1 MMQSEKRFRIF
12 IIGAGFSAH
21 AGLPLGD
28 ELLDLVRGKVRDRL
42 GEDTKLE
49 ADIARYLS
57 YRRRCELVT
66 EDVPIDYEK
75 FISFLDM
82 EHYLGLKGSDTWSE
96 EGNESQLMVRNGIME
111 VIYSRQ
117 PNAPTEEC
125 LRFCKALSPGD
136 MIITFNY
143 DTLIEDTLD
152 HLGTRYRLF
161 PDRFKEVGLMFATI
175 DAEAEQDEI
184 VILKLHGSI
193 DWFDKTPYL
202 RDRELASQHQFPWE
216 SGHPIFKDESNV
228 EVEQLTEGPR
238 DPEDPLQY
246 IYRVRDLGQIVGAQF
261 WQCCPL
267 ILSPSSSKIL
277 YANPIKGL
285 WHGVQEAGGLN
296 LGLGIMGYSLP
307 PHDEYARQALY
318 HLIRNYTE
326 FEPDFEINGLRK
338 GPVRILD
345 YVPEGQSGWE
355 IRRSYSF
362 INWGHCEL
370 NTTGVDVES
379 VDWIMQ

>member
-1 MMQSEKRFRIF
+1 MQREKRFRIF
-12 IIGAGFSAH
+12 IVGAGFSAH
-21 AGLPLGD
+21 AGLPLGA
-28 ELLDLVRGKVRDRL
+28 ELLDLVRKNMRYRL
-42 GEDTKLE
+42 GGDTKLE
-49 ADIARYLS
+49 ADVARYLS
-57 YRRRCELVT
+57 YRRRCELIT
-66 EDVPIDYEK
+66 EELPIDYEK

-117 PNAPTEEC
+117 PDTPTKEC
-125 LRFCKALSPGD
+125 LRFCRALSPGD
-136 MIITFNY
+136 TIITFNY
-143 DTLIEDTLD
+143 DTVIEDALD
-152 HLGTRYRLF
+152 YLGVRYRLF
-161 PDRFKEVGLMFATI
+161 PDRFQEVGSLSAAV
-175 DAEAEQDEI
+175 DSEAEQGEI

-202 RDRELASQHQFPWE
+202 RDRELASQHQFPWD
-216 SGHPIFKDESNV
+216 SRHPIFKDGSTI
-228 EVEQLTEGPR
+228 EVKQLTEGPR
-238 DPEDPLQY
+238 EPEDPLQH
-246 IYRVRDLGQIVGAQF
+246 IYRVRDLSQVVGAQF

-285 WHGVQEAGGLN
+285 WRGVQEVGGLN
-296 LGLGIMGYSLP
+296 LGIGIIGYSLP

-326 FEPDFEINGLRK
+326 FDPDFELNGLRK

-345 YVPEGQSGWE
+345 YVPEGHSGWE

-362 INWGHCEL
+362 INWGRCEL
-370 NTTGVDVES
+370 KTTGMNLEG
-379 VDWIMQ
+379 VDWVVQ